1 MDIHM
6 PVMDGLESTRRIRQ
20 DGRFTALP
28 VIAMSAAVMAT
39 DLADCKA
46 AGMNDHIA
54 KPVMPE
60 QLLPVLERWLGSP

>member
-1 MDIHM
+1 M
-6 PVMDGLESTRRIRQ
+6 
-20 DGRFTALP
+20 P

-39 DLADCKA
+39 DLADCQA

-60 QLLPVLERWLGSP
+60 QLLPVLERWATSPDTATD